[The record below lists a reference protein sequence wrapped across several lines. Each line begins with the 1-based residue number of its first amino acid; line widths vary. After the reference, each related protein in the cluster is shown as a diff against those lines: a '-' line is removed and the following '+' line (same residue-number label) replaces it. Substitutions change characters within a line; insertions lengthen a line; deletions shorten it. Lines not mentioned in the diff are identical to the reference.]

1 MPWRAKKR
9 ESALRLPGIR
19 RLCSTETI
27 SFNVKSR
34 CSRIRARI
42 CCEYFSNG
50 EVLPPR
56 GIGSQT
62 PSSRKSCTQR
72 IAELALTW
80 NCSAASR
87 RDPPPSTKRITRTL
101 SSPGYGPRIAQ
112 PPANQCV
119 RLAPSEPFGNPDSLR
134 LGRAVNALRGCHIAA
149 QPAFARLRTEI
160 RELVVRNR
168 RADARHQLL
177 VVSHIDR
184 REQDAAED
192 LVRFHQVVKVRAR
205 IVARRRTAAGFV
217 EGTRIVRVA
226 RVLEV
231 DPPKSRKGEPMAA
244 VAGREHAVE
253 HVNAARHRREN
264 IFGRSHTHEV
274 ARTVDRK
281 H

>member
-119 RLAPSEPFGNPDSLR
+119 RLAPSEAFGNPDSLR
-134 LGRAVNALRGCHIAA
+134 LGRAVDGEIFYTLREA
-149 QPAFARLRTEI
+149 QIVIESWCIARLQATPR
-160 RELVVRNR
+160 
-168 RADARHQLL
+168 
-177 VVSHIDR
+177 
-184 REQDAAED
+184 
-192 LVRFHQVVKVRAR
+192 
-205 IVARRRTAAGFV
+205 G
-217 EGTRIVRVA
+217 
-226 RVLEV
+226 
-231 DPPKSRKGEPMAA
+231 
-244 VAGREHAVE
+244 
-253 HVNAARHRREN
+253 
-264 IFGRSHTHEV
+264 
-274 ARTVDRK
+274 
-281 H
+281 